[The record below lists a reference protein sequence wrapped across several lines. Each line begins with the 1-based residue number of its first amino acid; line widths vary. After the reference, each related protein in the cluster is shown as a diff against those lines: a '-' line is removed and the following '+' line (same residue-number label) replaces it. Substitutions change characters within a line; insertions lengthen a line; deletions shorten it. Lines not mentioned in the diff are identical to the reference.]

1 MKDVVCSGSRGDQCA
16 VWIENQFLCVLA
28 SRQAGSSLCT
38 GRCDFNNL
46 LLSPGRLELF
56 TLSLVGV
63 FGVSS
68 ESQPHLIRT
77 SHICFPEHG
86 AASWRTQELPER
98 QNCSLRGA
106 EE

>member
-38 GRCDFNNL
+38 ERCDFNNL
-46 LLSPGRLELF
+46 LLSPGRLELP
-56 TLSLVGV
+56 TPSLVGV

-68 ESQPHLIRT
+68 PFLPSH
-77 SHICFPEHG
+77 SHIPSGPHTD
-86 AASWRTQELPER
+86 ASLSMEQLLGELRSYQRDRIAP
-98 QNCSLRGA
+98 
-106 EE
+106 